1 MPRCPAHCPPRS
13 SGPLLPAAII
23 VGACA
28 VAATWT
34 VIVHVLTILVIIFG
48 VVAGL
53 GAVGLAVAVV
63 LRLRG
68 LTSRPQA
75 PARPLA
81 SLAEGPWAVRAA
93 AGQRQ
98 ITASRAQA
106 AGYQQ
111 AREPGH
117 PPAPAI
123 EQHWHL
129 HLHGTSDE
137 HLARILGQ
145 TPGRTPGAQEQ
156 ARAPR
161 DGGGRHNA

>member
-1 MPRCPAHCPPRS
+1 MPRCPAHCPPHN

-34 VIVHVLTILVIIFG
+34 VIVHVLTILVITFG

-53 GAVGLAVAVV
+53 GAFGLAVAVV

-68 LTSRPQA
+68 LTRGPQA

-81 SLAEGPWAVRAA
+81 SLAAGPWAVRA

-117 PPAPAI
+117 SPTPAI

-129 HLHGTSDE
+129 HLHAASE
-137 HLARILGQ
+137 EQLGRVF
-145 TPGRTPGAQEQ
+145 GQ
-156 ARAPR
+156 APRRLPSPPEEPRAAR
-161 DGGGRHNA
+161 DGGHHDA

>member
-1 MPRCPAHCPPRS
+1 MPRCPAHCPPHN

-23 VGACA
+23 AGACA

-34 VIVHVLTILVIIFG
+34 VIVHVLTILVITFG

-53 GAVGLAVAVV
+53 GSVGLAVAVV

-68 LTSRPQA
+68 LTRRPQA

-81 SLAEGPWAVRAA
+81 ALAEGPWAVRAA

-106 AGYQQ
+106 AGHQQ

-117 PPAPAI
+117 SPTPAI

-129 HLHGTSDE
+129 HLHA
-137 HLARILGQ
+137 AREEQLTRVFGQ
-145 TPGRTPGAQEQ
+145 APGRLPGAQEES
-156 ARAPR
+156 RAAR
-161 DGGGRHNA
+161 DGGHHDA